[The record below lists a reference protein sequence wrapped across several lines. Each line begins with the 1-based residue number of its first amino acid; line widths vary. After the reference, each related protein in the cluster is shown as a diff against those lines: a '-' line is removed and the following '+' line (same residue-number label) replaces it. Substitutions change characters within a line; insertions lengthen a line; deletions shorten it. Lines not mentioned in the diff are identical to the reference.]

1 MNSNPPHNAD
11 RWGIIYCPTEGSWR
25 TQRRWRRILVHLD
38 LRGVPYDFVQSEGQG
53 SVERLAAML
62 TQNGYRTL
70 LVVGGDAALGDALNG
85 IVGATLAGSDYPT
98 LGIIPNG
105 VINDFARYWDFHPAH
120 PEATIDALLC
130 GRTRRVDVG
139 EVRLTTIGGEVLH
152 RRFLNCV
159 NVGLAA
165 SMIKLRRRNHTFW
178 HGLRLLRELSS
189 AFMLLLYRP
198 STRMHFTIGAE
209 HYDRRITTLCIGSC
223 HGFGQTPSAVPYNG
237 QLDISAVKRPT
248 LLHALTALSLLFKRR
263 FLSQKDIS
271 VWRTP
276 TIEMSQ
282 IGRATVSVDGHAIHH
297 RITRLTATI
306 HREAI
311 RFMIP

>member
-1 MNSNPPHNAD
+1 MNNLPSNNND

-25 TQRRWRRILVHLD
+25 TQRRWQRIMAHLD
-38 LRGVPYDFVQSEGQG
+38 RRGQRYDFVQSEGQG

-70 LVVGGDAALGDALNG
+70 VVVGGDAALGDALNG
-85 IVGATLAGSDYPT
+85 IITATPAGSDYPT
-98 LGIIPNG
+98 LGVIPNG
-105 VINDFARYWDFHPAH
+105 LINDFARYWQLNPTH
-120 PEATIDALLC
+120 PEATIDALLR
-130 GRTRRVDVG
+130 GRTRPVDVG
-139 EVRLTTIGGEVLH
+139 EVRLTTLGGERIH
-152 RRFLNCV
+152 RCFLNCV

-189 AFMLLLYRP
+189 ALMLLLYRT

-237 QLDISAVKRPT
+237 LLDISAVKRPT
-248 LLHALTALSLLFKRR
+248 LLHALTAFSLLFNRR
-263 FLSQKDIS
+263 FLSQKGIS

-276 TIEMSQ
+276 AIEMSK

-297 RITRLTATI
+297 RVTQLTATVR
-306 HREAI
+306 REAI